1 MLSLRM
7 FAVAAYGLVGLGLMA
22 QGYRYLVALRYMHY
36 HAQVVHEGWAE
47 LKKSEQRL
55 ILGLL
60 RGFGAGML
68 CVGFTTVFVA
78 LGPFREGAYFAAFFL
93 AILSIAYTL
102 MLVRVTRFALLPGA
116 APITVTS
123 IMFGLAIAASLAGVL
138 EWVI

>member
-1 MLSLRM
+1 MLTLRM

-36 HAQVVHEGWAE
+36 HADVVHEGWAQ
-47 LKKSEQRL
+47 LKKAQQRL

-60 RGFGAGML
+60 KGFGAGML

-78 LGPFREGAYFAAFFL
+78 FGPFREGAYLASFFL
-93 AILSIAYTL
+93 AILSITYTL

-123 IMFGLAIAASLAGVL
+123 IMLGLAIAAGLAGCL
-138 EWVI
+138 QWVV